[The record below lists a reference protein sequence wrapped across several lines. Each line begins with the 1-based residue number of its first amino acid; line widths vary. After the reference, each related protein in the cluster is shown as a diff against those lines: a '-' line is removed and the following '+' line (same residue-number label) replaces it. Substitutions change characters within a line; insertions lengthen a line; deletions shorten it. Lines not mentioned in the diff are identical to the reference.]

1 MVGQHVLLGEPGLA
15 LVAREWLLS
24 CVSPAVHLEGRV
36 LGKAGPAVGALER
49 LRARV
54 RPFMQRQRRFRA
66 EGLSA
71 IRADVSQVVTFV
83 HLSLVADD
91 VLLPFEGLV
100 AGVAGE
106 EPLGAVDVL
115 LVDLQVAAVSEDLL
129 AGLAAIDDICFHSMV
144 RADVL

>member
-1 MVGQHVLLGEPGLA
+1 MRGY
-15 LVAREWLLS
+15 
-24 CVSPAVHLEGRV
+24 
-36 LGKAGPAVGALER
+36 
-49 LRARV
+49 LRFNRGDNTV
-54 RPFMQRQRRFRA
+54 RGGGWDSVNP
-66 EGLSA
+66 
-71 IRADVSQVVTFV
+71 

-144 RADVL
+144 RAVRERALTGYSNNRTHGR

>member
-1 MVGQHVLLGEPGLA
+1 MRGY
-15 LVAREWLLS
+15 ARFNR
-24 CVSPAVHLEGRV
+24 GDNT
-36 LGKAGPAVGALER
+36 
-49 LRARV
+49 V
-54 RPFMQRQRRFRA
+54 R
-66 EGLSA
+66 GGGW
-71 IRADVSQVVTFV
+71 DFV
-83 HLSLVADD
+83 NPHLSLVADD

-144 RADVL
+144 RAVRERALTGYSNNRTHGR